1 MIRRIRA
8 SLLLLFVWIG
18 VAQAA
23 IETFAYTNDAER
35 ERFQAL
41 TRELRCPKCQN
52 QDLADSN
59 APIAADLR
67 GEIHRLM
74 NEGKSDEQIINY
86 LVARYGEFVMY
97 RPPVEKRTWLL
108 WYGPAAFLILGFC
121 IILIIV
127 RRRQQQTL
135 LSNAPLSADEQA
147 RLASL
152 LKKKDS

>member
-1 MIRRIRA
+1 MIRRIGA
-8 SLLLLFVWIG
+8 SLLLFVWIG

-52 QDLADSN
+52 QDLAESN

-97 RPPVEKRTWLL
+97 RPPVEQRTWLL

-135 LSNAPLSADEQA
+135 PSSAPLSADEQA

>member
-1 MIRRIRA
+1 MIRRIGA

-97 RPPVEKRTWLL
+97 RPPVEQRTWLL

-135 LSNAPLSADEQA
+135 PSNAALSADEQA

>member
-1 MIRRIRA
+1 MIRRIGA
-8 SLLLLFVWIG
+8 SLLLLLVWIG

-74 NEGKSDEQIINY
+74 NEGKSDEQIITY

-97 RPPVEKRTWLL
+97 RPPVEQRTWLL

-135 LSNAPLSADEQA
+135 PSNAPLSADEQA

>member
-1 MIRRIRA
+1 MIRRIGA
-8 SLLLLFVWIG
+8 SLLLFVWIG

-97 RPPVEKRTWLL
+97 RPPVEQRTWLL

-135 LSNAPLSADEQA
+135 PSNAPLSADEQA

>member
-1 MIRRIRA
+1 MIRRIGA
-8 SLLLLFVWIG
+8 SLLLLFVSIG

-97 RPPVEKRTWLL
+97 RPPVEQRTWLL

-135 LSNAPLSADEQA
+135 PSNAPLSADEQA